1 MEREELGYKNG
12 NKFNN
17 KFIKF
22 IIIFLPKFLSFFR
35 NLEKF
40 NKFRTCHVLYMHI
53 NLVGLGIM
61 FIQYNRADFDKHHII
76 VYIISADFAG
86 FAVNR

>member
-1 MEREELGYKNG
+1 
-12 NKFNN
+12 
-17 KFIKF
+17 
-22 IIIFLPKFLSFFR
+22 
-35 NLEKF
+35 
-40 NKFRTCHVLYMHI
+40 MHI

-61 FIQYNRADFDKHHII
+61 FIQYNRADFDKYHII